1 MLYWICPECGHECS
15 PAIRECPTCTAAAQ
29 NPARNSPV
37 QQPTSVSQPAAKDGN
52 PTTDRNPGDSH
63 VGDSQGGISQG
74 LLSLAQ
80 NFQPAPSTALLSA
93 APHRKL
99 LAAANGAAVAVQ
111 EPEPVV
117 PPAEPEP
124 SFQLAALD
132 FPDLKPA
139 TAPRPEPM
147 KLIPAPVPARN
158 SSPALAPPAAV
169 EAVEFGLQT
178 AALAPVTE
186 VRFQAA
192 SSAPSRPLDESV
204 EPLPSRRRSVAFVRA
219 EVPGAEHS
227 GFAIA
232 DLARQV
238 NQPHD
243 AGLKPMAAYRN
254 GQPRTTSPS
263 DRMSAPLAYKA
274 SDPSLVPSQL
284 NLAGASLVELLNAL
298 RTYTEECNRKAIDAI
313 HSSFSRQPAAHLL
326 AAPAEI
332 VTAPAPPAREWMRS
346 QKPKLTAIAPE
357 YAGRGAVIAGPQAP
371 TLAGPSLP
379 PQLIN
384 LDQENSRLHRNR
396 KRATAWPLTL
406 LIGTVV
412 ILGAASLLQYMAQDH
427 DAKAPAVEA
436 PALVSRAASLPAA
449 PVVQEHPAAR
459 SVEVAGVRIVTG
471 SNRKPQLQFIVINHS
486 ANELTGL
493 NIRIAVR
500 SVDGLA
506 GPPLFSVSSP
516 IAFLG
521 PNQSKE
527 IRTDLDASIKPA
539 SIPDWQSLRTEVLV
553 ARQ

>member
-29 NPARNSPV
+29 SPARNSPV
-37 QQPTSVSQPAAKDGN
+37 RQPTSVSQPAGNDGN
-52 PTTDRNPGDSH
+52 PSTDSH
-63 VGDSQGGISQG
+63 LGDSQGGVSQG

-80 NFQPAPSTALLSA
+80 NFQSAPSTALLSA
-93 APHRKL
+93 APQRKL
-99 LAAANGAAVAVQ
+99 LVAANGAAVAVQ
-111 EPEPVV
+111 EPETAVQT
-117 PPAEPEP
+117 AEPEP
-124 SFQLAALD
+124 CFQLEALD
-132 FPDLKPA
+132 FPDLRPA
-139 TAPRPEPM
+139 PAPRPEPM
-147 KLIPAPVPARN
+147 KLSPAPVPARN
-158 SSPALAPPAAV
+158 SSPALGPLAAV
-169 EAVEFGLQT
+169 QAVEFGLQT
-178 AALAPVTE
+178 ATLAPVTE
-186 VRFQAA
+186 VQFQAA
-192 SSAPSRPLDESV
+192 SSAPSRPLDQSV

-227 GFAIA
+227 GMAIA
-232 DLARQV
+232 DLARSV
-238 NQPHD
+238 NKPQN
-243 AGLKPMAAYRN
+243 AGLKPVAAYRN
-254 GQPRTTSPS
+254 GQPRTSPS
-263 DRMSAPLAYKA
+263 DGMSAPLVYKA
-274 SDPSLVPSQL
+274 SEPSLVPSQL
-284 NLAGASLVELLNAL
+284 NLAGASLIELLHAL
-298 RTYTEECNRKAIDAI
+298 QTYTEEFNRKAIDAI
-313 HSSFSRQPAAHLL
+313 HSSFSQQPVAHLL

-332 VTAPAPPAREWMRS
+332 VTAPAPPASEWMGS

-357 YAGRGAVIAGPQAP
+357 YSGSGAVIAGPQAP

-396 KRATAWPLTL
+396 KRAAAWPLTL

-427 DAKAPAVEA
+427 DSKAPAVGA
-436 PALVSRAASLPAA
+436 PAPISHAASLPAA
-449 PVVQEHPAAR
+449 PMVQEHPAAR

-471 SNRKPQLQFIVINHS
+471 SNRRPQLQFIVINHS

-506 GPPLFSVSSP
+506 EPPLFSVSSP
-516 IAFLG
+516 IAVLG

>member
-29 NPARNSPV
+29 TPASNAPV
-37 QQPTSVSQPAAKDGN
+37 QHPIPVSQPGANDSN
-52 PTTDRNPGDSH
+52 STTDSPS
-63 VGDSQGGISQG
+63 GDSQGGVSQG

-80 NFQPAPSTALLSA
+80 NFQSAPSTALLTA
-93 APHRKL
+93 APQRKL
-99 LAAANGAAVAVQ
+99 LMAANGAAVAVQ
-111 EPEPVV
+111 EPETVIQPV
-117 PPAEPEP
+117 EPEP
-124 SFQLAALD
+124 SLQLAALD
-132 FPDLKPA
+132 FPDLKPVP
-139 TAPRPEPM
+139 APRPEPI
-147 KLIPAPVPARN
+147 KLVPTPVPARN
-158 SSPALAPPAAV
+158 SSPALAPFAALQ
-169 EAVEFGLQT
+169 AVEFGLQT
-178 AALAPVTE
+178 ATLAPVTE
-186 VRFQAA
+186 VQFQAA
-192 SSAPSRPLDESV
+192 SRAPSRPLDGSV
-204 EPLPSRRRSVAFVRA
+204 EPLQSRRRSVAFVRA

-227 GFAIA
+227 GMAIA
-232 DLARQV
+232 DLARPV
-238 NQPHD
+238 NQPAN
-243 AGLKPMAAYRN
+243 AGLKPTLN
-254 GQPRTTSPS
+254 GQPRTPQPS
-263 DRMSAPLAYKA
+263 DGMSAPLVYKA
-274 SDPSLVPSQL
+274 NEPSLAPSQL

-298 RTYTEECNRKAIDAI
+298 TTYTAELERKGIEAIY
-313 HSSFSRQPAAHLL
+313 SSFSHQPVAHLL

-346 QKPKLTAIAPE
+346 QRPKLTAIAPD

-396 KRATAWPLTL
+396 KRAAAWPLTL

-427 DAKAPAVEA
+427 DTKASAVAAPA
-436 PALVSRAASLPAA
+436 PISHAASLPAA

-471 SNRKPQLQFIVINHS
+471 SNRKPQLQFVVINHS

-493 NIRIAVR
+493 SIRIAVR

-506 GPPLFSVSSP
+506 EPPLFSVSSP
-516 IAFLG
+516 IAVLG

>member
-29 NPARNSPV
+29 SPARNSPV
-37 QQPTSVSQPAAKDGN
+37 QQPTSVSQPTANDGN
-52 PTTDRNPGDSH
+52 PTTDSH
-63 VGDSQGGISQG
+63 LGDSQGGVSQG

-80 NFQPAPSTALLSA
+80 NFQSAPSTALLSA
-93 APHRKL
+93 APQRKL
-99 LAAANGAAVAVQ
+99 LVAANGAAVAVE
-111 EPEPVV
+111 EPETVV
-117 PPAEPEP
+117 QPAEPEP
-124 SFQLAALD
+124 FFQLAALD
-132 FPDLKPA
+132 FPDLKPVP
-139 TAPRPEPM
+139 APRPEPM
-147 KLIPAPVPARN
+147 KLIPTPVPARN
-158 SSPALAPPAAV
+158 SSPALAPFAAV
-169 EAVEFGLQT
+169 RAVEFGLQT
-178 AALAPVTE
+178 ATLAPVTE

-192 SSAPSRPLDESV
+192 SSAPSSPLDQSV
-204 EPLPSRRRSVAFVRA
+204 ELLPSRRRSVAFVRA
-219 EVPGAEHS
+219 EVPGAQHS
-227 GFAIA
+227 GMAIA
-232 DLARQV
+232 DLARPV
-238 NQPHD
+238 NQPES
-243 AGLKPMAAYRN
+243 AGLKPVAAYRN

-263 DRMSAPLAYKA
+263 DGMSAPLVYKA
-274 SDPSLVPSQL
+274 SAPSLVASQV
-284 NLAGASLVELLNAL
+284 NLAGASLIELLHAL
-298 RTYTEECNRKAIDAI
+298 QTYTEEFNRKAIDAI
-313 HSSFSRQPAAHLL
+313 HSSFSRQPVAHLL
-326 AAPAEI
+326 SAPAEI
-332 VTAPAPPAREWMRS
+332 VTPPAPPASEWMRS
-346 QKPKLTAIAPE
+346 QKPKFAAIAPE
-357 YAGRGAVIAGPQAP
+357 YAGSGAVIAGPQAP

-396 KRATAWPLTL
+396 KRTAAWPLTL

-427 DAKAPAVEA
+427 DSKAPAVTA
-436 PALVSRAASLPAA
+436 PAPISRAASLPAA

-471 SNRKPQLQFIVINHS
+471 TNRKPQLQFVVINHS

-516 IAFLG
+516 IAVLG

-539 SIPDWQSLRTEVLV
+539 SIPDWQSLRPEVLV